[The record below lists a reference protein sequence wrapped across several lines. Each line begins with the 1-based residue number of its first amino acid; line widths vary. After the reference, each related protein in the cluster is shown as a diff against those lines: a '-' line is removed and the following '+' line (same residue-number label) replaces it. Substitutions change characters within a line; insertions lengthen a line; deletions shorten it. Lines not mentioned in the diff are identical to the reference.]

1 MICNVPGDIVFLMDG
16 SDSISDVDFMR
27 QKAFVANMVDNFE
40 ISPEAIHVGM
50 VVFSTMI
57 GDVIGLQPAKGKPLL
72 KILAKSLKQP
82 KIGTNTA
89 KGIQRVRKMMAE
101 EGRQFAPKL
110 AVVITDGRSTRPQET
125 IREAS
130 LAKAE
135 GITMIAIGVG
145 TEIFQDELRQLASS
159 PTQAFEVRDFSK
171 LGEIINTMR
180 DLICQGTCLVESL
193 KESSL
198 LFDSIKVFTV
208 IFCLTYCVT
217 LVDYSVVIIEI
228 KTTTSTT
235 TTTEMPTPPPSR
247 VPPPDGKTDYK
258 V

>member
-1 MICNVPGDIVFLMDG
+1 MFSFQVVLYFKDIFLFIFLDMICNVPGDIVFLMDG

-27 QKAFVANMVDNFE
+27 QKAFVANMIDNFE

-50 VVFSTMI
+50 IVFSTMI

-159 PTQAFEVRDFSK
+159 PTQAFEVRDFSR

-180 DLICQGTCLVESL
+180 DLICQGTCLAENL
-193 KESSL
+193 KECTV
-198 LFDSIKVFTV
+198 LFDNI
-208 IFCLTYCVT
+208 
-217 LVDYSVVIIEI
+217 
-228 KTTTSTT
+228 
-235 TTTEMPTPPPSR
+235 
-247 VPPPDGKTDYK
+247 
-258 V
+258 